1 MVLSASSVSA
11 VLKYKESPY
20 YFFTRQL
27 VFIVISYIVGLFIIL
42 RMPIKT
48 YKKISTICFIW
59 SIFITCILTYKWRLH

>member
-48 YKKISTICFIW
+48 YKKLVPLLYLEYFYH
-59 SIFITCILTYKWRLH
+59 LHTYL